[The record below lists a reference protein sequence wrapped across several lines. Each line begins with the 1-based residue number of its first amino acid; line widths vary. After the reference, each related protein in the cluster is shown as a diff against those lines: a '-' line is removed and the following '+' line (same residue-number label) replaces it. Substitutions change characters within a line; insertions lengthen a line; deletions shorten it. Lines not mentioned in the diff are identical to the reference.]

1 MYFFQFYYLFIIYM
15 YSNLKNNYEII
26 NDNCDINSNL
36 TSDTDSEI
44 EINIKILNDI
54 YEINLNKIIRK
65 TNFVTTYEGLNITNN
80 NKIIIDKYNTNI
92 LTLCKKISNN
102 IITLS
107 HPNIINILEII
118 IEKNTAYII
127 KEYHQTNINKYIN
140 NDLIKSEHINYCR
153 QIFEGIYYLFTK
165 NINIETLYID
175 NIFIEN
181 NKVIISPYF
190 GEDKSKHQNILYGSP
205 LYSPPELFNKYIPEK
220 ESIIVWNLGIIFYQL
235 LFNKNPFENCKEY
248 DDILDNNKILD
259 NKLYDKYNDFT
270 DIIFKMIDTNKHKR
284 STLSDVKYFF
294 ENYNNTNNNTNNN
307 TIEGVFEID

>member
-1 MYFFQFYYLFIIYM
+1 MFYSLNEDLEPI
-15 YSNLKNNYEII
+15 
-26 NDNCDINSNL
+26 C
-36 TSDTDSEI
+36 

-65 TNFVTTYEGLNITNN
+65 TNFVTTYEGLNIINN
-80 NKIIIDKYNTNI
+80 TKIIIDKYNTNI

-102 IITLS
+102 IITLT
-107 HPNIINILEII
+107 HPNIINIIEII

-127 KEYHQTNINKYIN
+127 KEFYQININNYIN
-140 NDLIKSEHINYCR
+140 KNLIRTEHINYCR

-235 LFNKNPFENCKEY
+235 LFNKSPFENCKEY
-248 DDILDNNKILD
+248 DDILDNKLYD
-259 NKLYDKYNDFT
+259 KLYDKYNDLT

-294 ENYNNTNNNTNNN
+294 DNTNNNTNNN
-307 TIEGVFEID
+307 NTVEEIFDID

>member
-1 MYFFQFYYLFIIYM
+1 MFY
-15 YSNLKNNYEII
+15 S
-26 NDNCDINSNL
+26 
-36 TSDTDSEI
+36 TSDSI
-44 EINIKILNDI
+44 CEINIKILNDV
-54 YEINLNKIIRK
+54 YEINLNKIFRK
-65 TNFVTTYEGLNITNN
+65 TNFVTTYEGFNITNN
-80 NKIIIDKYNTNI
+80 TKIIIDKYNTNI

-118 IEKNTAYII
+118 IEKNIAYII
-127 KEYHQTNINKYIN
+127 KEYHDTNINK
-140 NDLIKSEHINYCR
+140 DVIKTDHINYCK
-153 QIFEGIYYLFTK
+153 QIFDGLYYLFIK

-175 NIFIEN
+175 NIFIDD

-248 DDILDNNKILD
+248 DDILDNNKIYD
-259 NKLYDKYNDFT
+259 RYSDKYNDFTEFT
-270 DIIFKMIDTNKHKR
+270 DIIFKMIDTNKNKR
-284 STLSDVKYFF
+284 SNLSEVKYFF
-294 ENYNNTNNNTNNN
+294 DNYNNITNIKNNIANNKN
-307 TIEGVFEID
+307 NINDGIFEID

>member
-1 MYFFQFYYLFIIYM
+1 MFYSLNVDFEPIY
-15 YSNLKNNYEII
+15 
-26 NDNCDINSNL
+26 
-36 TSDTDSEI
+36 

-65 TNFVTTYEGLNITNN
+65 TNFVTTYEGLNISNN
-80 NKIIIDKYNTNI
+80 TKIIIDKYNTNI

-102 IITLS
+102 IITLT
-107 HPNIINILEII
+107 HPNIINIIEII

-127 KEYHQTNINKYIN
+127 KEFYQININNYIN
-140 NDLIKSEHINYCR
+140 NDLIRTEHFNYCR

-175 NIFIEN
+175 NIFIDN

-235 LFNKNPFENCKEY
+235 LFNKSPFENCKEY

-259 NKLYDKYNDFT
+259 NKLDNKLYDKYNDLT
-270 DIIFKMIDTNKHKR
+270 DIIFKMIDTNKHNR
-284 STLSDVKYFF
+284 STLLDVKYFF
-294 ENYNNTNNNTNNN
+294 DNTNNNTNNN
-307 TIEGVFEID
+307 NNTVDGIFDID